1 MWNIWGGAISI
12 FCCVLITRIIMNIQV
27 IWFCVWSFSSRWLG
41 RLWISRFSNA
51 TSQIV
56 GINNVLIFFL
66 IFICAWICLE
76 WILTAFWILCL
87 LNGCWILMLEGR
99 CWSLRLLSWL
109 ILPIVIQWVL
119 ILFVFFPIRIGRP
132 WLIIL
137 ITILSFFVSWHLL
150 I

>member
-12 FCCVLITRIIMNIQV
+12 FCCVLIARIIMNIQV
-27 IWFCVWSFSSRWLG
+27 IWFCIWSFSSRWLG
-41 RLWISRFSNA
+41 RLWISRFSNT

-87 LNGCWILMLEGR
+87 LDGSWILMLEGR

-119 ILFVFFPIRIGRP
+119 ILFVFFHIRIGRP